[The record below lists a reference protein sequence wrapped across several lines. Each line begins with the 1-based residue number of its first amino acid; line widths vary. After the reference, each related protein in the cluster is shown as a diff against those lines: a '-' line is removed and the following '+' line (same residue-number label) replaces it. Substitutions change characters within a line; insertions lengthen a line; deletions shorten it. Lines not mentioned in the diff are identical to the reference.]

1 MITSQ
6 AEILAAKLTA
16 AGRTVDNIV
25 PPGTRK
31 AHSHKPRLGPRAKRG
46 YTKTMTNT
54 NETPGQGRST
64 LIGRHIVNENDVE
77 FMIAGIDYEDTHG
90 IIYVIHETDD
100 MGNPFAFGA
109 CGILT
114 LEGFR
119 VLPIA
124 ETPLKD
130 LHPSQH

>member
-1 MITSQ
+1 
-6 AEILAAKLTA
+6 
-16 AGRTVDNIV
+16 
-25 PPGTRK
+25 
-31 AHSHKPRLGPRAKRG
+31 
-46 YTKTMTNT
+46 
-54 NETPGQGRST
+54 
-64 LIGRHIVNENDVE
+64 
-77 FMIAGIDYEDTHG
+77 MIAGIDYDDTHG

-119 VLPIA
+119 ILPIA

-130 LHPSQH
+130 LHPSEH